1 MTPMNLFHEA
11 KYRESLAPLLSQKA
25 VSMSGQRVLAWQ
37 DIKGTAPTQPREY
50 LLRAITGVTLSKRHA
65 DRFVFGT
72 ALTPRE
78 RGRDYLRRDGEP
90 FDLFLMDCLYDF
102 YGTYNAHEMSTTI
115 REWEDTL
122 SDIIQEVHSRKQ
134 AREMLI
140 DAWLDAHG
148 PYYKNYKTSF
158 WRDDSQPA
166 F

>member
-1 MTPMNLFHEA
+1 MNLFHEA
-11 KYRESLAPLLSQKA
+11 KYRESLAPLLKCKP
-25 VSMSGQRVLAWQ
+25 VSGRQQRALAWR
-37 DIKGTAPTQPREY
+37 DIKGNAPTHAREY

-65 DRFVFGT
+65 DRYVFGT

-78 RGRDYLRRDGEP
+78 RRRDYLRQDGEP

-102 YGTYNAHEMSTTI
+102 YATYNAHEMSTTI

-122 SDIIQEVHSRKQ
+122 SDIIKEVHSRKQ

-148 PYYKNYKTSF
+148 SYYKNYKTSSS
-158 WRDDSQPA
+158 RDDSQPA